1 MKKPL
6 NAHTD
11 TAASEPASAAVNA
24 HASTI
29 GQSGPQAA
37 DIKLRTWSTLRQALV
52 DDLEAQTP
60 PPWLWWRISIQ
71 LLFRK
76 YGNLSTAQA
85 RRLEASSLIRL
96 VSTTACCTFAY
107 LWIAFSANMV
117 TSVKP
122 LQIAHSRHHPM
133 TWSVKSLHPDAG
145 RPTATTAANVSGAE
159 SLALGVE
166 SLALLGV
173 PFIGTLQS
181 SSDVS
186 ASHRTQWIANH
197 NGQILAI
204 RLAD

>member
-1 MKKPL
+1 MKKQL
-6 NAHTD
+6 NSYTHGATI
-11 TAASEPASAAVNA
+11 EPASAAVNSY
-24 HASTI
+24 ASTI
-29 GQSGPQAA
+29 GHSGPQDLANR
-37 DIKLRTWSTLRQALV
+37 LRTWSMLRQALV
-52 DDLEAQTP
+52 DDLDAQTP

-71 LLFRK
+71 LLLRK
-76 YGNLSTAQA
+76 YINLSTAQA